1 MPESASPTVA
11 EKLAQRRRAV
21 FSGTLGSSIEWYDFY
36 LYGVA
41 AATIFNR
48 QFFPAGTSVYVG
60 TLLAFST
67 YAVGFLARPLGAI
80 IFGHFGDRIGRKK
93 ALVVSLLLM
102 GVATIIVGLLPTYET
117 IGIWAPLMLTLM
129 RFLQGIGV
137 GGEWAGATLMVTE
150 QTPPERR
157 GFWGSLPQLGVAF
170 GALTANGAFM
180 LTSAL
185 LPDDL
190 FNAWGWRIP
199 FLASAVL
206 IVVGLYIRLNMDE
219 SPAFAAVKAAGKI
232 ERLPV
237 LQVIRQYPT
246 TILRA
251 GGIRVADV
259 GIYYV
264 WTSFFLAY
272 AVGLGFDKSTLLGP
286 TLVASA
292 VAICTI
298 PMWGAISD
306 KIGRRPTIM
315 FGSVVMAV
323 LAFPFLW
330 AVNAGVTWLIAVLL
344 VVGINIGRDA
354 CYAPQAAY
362 FTEMFPPHLR
372 YSGASLGPQLAAIF
386 GGCAPLIATALAGP
400 EYTGMA
406 LVCGLVIVMGGV
418 TFISTFVS
426 KETAYVKVGR
436 DVTLDQ
442 LPPAQ
447 AAQANPKEVRS

>member
-1 MPESASPTVA
+1 MSQSAPIPVA
-11 EKLAQRRRAV
+11 EKDAQRRRAIV
-21 FSGTLGSSIEWYDFY
+21 SGTLGSSIEWYDFY

-67 YAVGFLARPLGAI
+67 YAVGFVARPLGAI

-93 ALVVSLLLM
+93 ALVFSLLMM
-102 GVATIIVGLLPTYET
+102 GLATVVVGLLPTYGS
-117 IGIWAPLMLTLM
+117 IGIAAPLILTLM

-150 QTPPERR
+150 QTPPQRR

-180 LTSAL
+180 LTSTL
-185 LPDDL
+185 VPDGQFDS
-190 FNAWGWRIP
+190 WGWRIP

-206 IVVGLYIRLNMDE
+206 IAVGLYIRLNMAE
-219 SPAFAAVKAAGKI
+219 SPAFTAVKNSGNI
-232 ERLPV
+232 QRRPV
-237 LQVIRQYPT
+237 LEVVRRYPM

-251 GGIRVADV
+251 AGIRVADV

-272 AVGLGFDKSTLLGP
+272 AVGLGFDKSTLLTP
-286 TLVASA
+286 TLLASA
-292 VAICTI
+292 IAIATI
-298 PMWGAISD
+298 PMWGAVSD

-315 FGSVVMAV
+315 FGAVVMAI

-330 AVNAGVTWLIAVLL
+330 AVDAGAMWLVALLL
-344 VVGINIGRDA
+344 VLGINIGRDA

-362 FTEMFPPHLR
+362 FTELFPPHLR

-386 GGCAPLIATALAGP
+386 GGCAPLISTALAGP
-400 EYTGMA
+400 EYAGIA
-406 LVCGLVIVMGGV
+406 LVCGLVIVMAGF
-418 TFISTFVS
+418 TFLSAFVS
-426 KETAYVKVGR
+426 QETAYAKVGR
-436 DVTLDQ
+436 DVTLDH

-447 AAQANPKEVRS
+447 AAEADPQKVIS

>member
-1 MPESASPTVA
+1 MTNNAPPIAADMAV
-11 EKLAQRRRAV
+11 QRRRAII
-21 FSGTLGSSIEWYDFY
+21 SGTLGSSIEWYDFY

-80 IFGHFGDRIGRKK
+80 IFGHFGDRLGRKK

-102 GVATIIVGLLPTYET
+102 GTATFVVGLLPNYSS
-117 IGIWAPLMLTLM
+117 IGILAPLILTLM

-157 GFWGSLPQLGVAF
+157 GFWGSMPQLGVAF

-180 LTSAL
+180 LTSTL
-185 LPDDL
+185 VPDDQ
-190 FNAWGWRIP
+190 FAEWGWRIP

-206 IVVGLYIRLNMDE
+206 IMIGLYIRLNMAE
-219 SPAFAAVKAAGKI
+219 SPAFAAVKASGQI

-237 LQVIRQYPT
+237 LQVIRQYPG

-272 AVGLGFDKSTLLGP
+272 AVGLGFDKSTVLGP
-286 TLVASA
+286 TLLASA

-298 PMWGAISD
+298 PMWGAVSD

-315 FGSVVMAV
+315 FGAVVMAV

-330 AVNAGVTWLIAVLL
+330 AVNAGLTWLVAVLL
-344 VVGINIGRDA
+344 VLGINIGRDA

-400 EYTGMA
+400 EYAGMA
-406 LVCGLVIVMGGV
+406 LVCGLVIVMGAV
-418 TFISTFVS
+418 TFVSAFIS
-426 KETAYVKVGR
+426 KETAYAKVGR
-436 DVTLDQ
+436 DVTLDH
-442 LPPAQ
+442 LPPQRAEEI
-447 AAQANPKEVRS
+447 ARATETH

>member
-1 MPESASPTVA
+1 MSETVPASAS
-11 EKLAQRRRAV
+11 EKVVQRRRAIV
-21 FSGTLGSSIEWYDFY
+21 SGTLGSSIEWYDFY

-67 YAVGFLARPLGAI
+67 YAVGFLARPLGAV

-93 ALVVSLLLM
+93 ALVFSLLLM
-102 GVATIIVGLLPTYET
+102 GTATVVVGLLPTYGS
-117 IGIWAPLMLTLM
+117 IGIAAPLILTVM

-170 GALTANGAFM
+170 GALTANGAFV
-180 LTSAL
+180 LASAL
-185 LPDDL
+185 IPDDQ
-190 FNAWGWRIP
+190 FSSWGWRIP
-199 FLASAVL
+199 FLISAVL
-206 IVVGLYIRLNMDE
+206 VAVGLYIRLNMAE
-219 SPAFAAVKAAGKI
+219 SPAFTAVKESGKI

-237 LQVIRQYPT
+237 WQVVRQYPT
-246 TILRA
+246 TILKA

-272 AVGLGFDKSTLLGP
+272 AVGLGFNKSTVLTP

-292 VAICTI
+292 IAIATI
-298 PMWGAISD
+298 PMWGFVSD

-315 FGSVVMAV
+315 FGAVSMAV
-323 LAFPFLW
+323 LAFPLLW
-330 AVNAGVTWLIAVLL
+330 AVNAGVTWLIALLL
-344 VVGINIGRDA
+344 VLGINIGRDA

-386 GGCAPLIATALAGP
+386 GGCAPLIATAIAGP
-400 EYTGMA
+400 DYAGIA
-406 LVCGLVIVMGGV
+406 LVAGLVIVMAVV
-418 TFISTFVS
+418 TFTSALVS
-426 KETAYVKVGR
+426 KETAYAKVGR
-436 DVTLDQ
+436 DVTLDY

-447 AAQANPKEVRS
+447 AVIADAKKVTS